1 MKRHTYFNYFSYLLI
16 SFLVF
21 TITKSAE
28 AQNVPGEGT
37 LGVRASIQASQTDLL
52 FPYRISNDV
61 AIAPLIG
68 FQSVENGLTTL
79 RVGIKPQFFR
89 TIGNDFATYL
99 GGLAVIRLDSPN
111 VGDNNTSFI
120 LGFNGGGE
128 YYLSSRFSLG
138 VEGLVNII
146 LDNNNAIGT
155 GAAVAATY
163 YF

>member
-1 MKRHTYFNYFSYLLI
+1 MKMKLHISKLNFILLGI
-16 SFLVF
+16 LILGLQNSV
-21 TITKSAE
+21 T

-37 LGVRASIQASQTDLL
+37 LGIQASIQSNQTDIL

-61 AIAPLIG
+61 SIAPLIG

-89 TIGNDFATYL
+89 SIGNDFATYL
-99 GGLAVIRLDSPN
+99 GGLGVIRLDSPN
-111 VGDNNTSFI
+111 VGDNNTSFT

-128 YYLSSRFSLG
+128 YYLSSSFSLG

-146 LDNNNAIGT
+146 LDNNNAVST
-155 GAAVAATY
+155 GAAVSATY